1 MDIEEDND
9 LVELHTKLHKEIFV
23 RAKNKLKDVIK
34 AFSSS
39 KTFAKGYVRATE
51 FDKVVRGKL
60 YTKMTVKEMEML
72 TVYWDR
78 DKEGTIDY
86 HAFALWLNVG
96 NETESITA
104 RFLHQM
110 SLLDNHDINDGF
122 EKATTRGD
130 KLNEKG
136 FTDVLLNTF
145 GLLLSRCEVRALY
158 GQLDSDQIGSISI
171 EKIKKLLGKTSLS
184 NGTRGRDRDGHS
196 DDGGNGNLNLISRRA
211 QDDIADAAKDFLGNS
226 ENKSCLGKIFSDLAD
241 ESRTAKLSRKQLRKG
256 LVKIGA
262 QLNESDEGVIFE
274 CFDHKGDGVAVEDIV
289 IYCMH
294 LAQEGDSLEAAQ
306 AFRQTLEKK
315 KIPAKDL
322 ARALIKVD
330 IKHKGTV
337 STDEFEKVFFKLCG
351 GEQFVKR
358 DLLTD
363 IERYMDPQHDG
374 EIDIMFVT
382 GMATACADTAR
393 AESKLKQCFKLL
405 RARGSNYREA
415 VIRDCGASSS
425 GDGGKIADADDLV
438 GSLFSLFGLPMLR
451 CEGNH
456 YLPQPS
462 PQHLFDNAYSTPY
475 RNPGITMPSRH
486 PLLTLTLFF
495 VPP

>member
-1 MDIEEDND
+1 MDVEEDND
-9 LVELHTKLHKEIFV
+9 LIELLTKLHKEIV
-23 RAKNKLKDVIK
+23 VKARNKLKDVTK

-39 KTFAKGYVRATE
+39 KTFAKGYVRSSE

-60 YTKMTVKEMEML
+60 YTKMTAKEMEML
-72 TVYWDR
+72 TLYWDR

-110 SLLDNHDINDGF
+110 SLLDNHDIDDGL

-136 FTDVLLNTF
+136 FVDVLINTF

-158 GQLDSDQIGSISI
+158 AHLDSDQIGSINI
-171 EKIKKLLGKTSLS
+171 DKIKKLLGKTSLS
-184 NGTRGRDRDGHS
+184 NGARGCDRDGNN
-196 DDGGNGNLNLISRRA
+196 DEGGNSNLTLIPRRA

-226 ENKSCLGKIFSDLAD
+226 ENKLCLGKIFSDLAD

-256 LVKIGA
+256 LAKIGA

-330 IKHKGTV
+330 IKHKGIV
-337 STDEFEKVFFKLCG
+337 STDDFEKVFFKLCG
-351 GEQFVKR
+351 GEQSVKR

-363 IERYMDPQHDG
+363 LERYVDPQHDG
-374 EIDIMFVT
+374 EIDILFVT

-393 AESKLKQCFKLL
+393 AESKLRQCFKLL
-405 RARGSNYREA
+405 HARGNSYREA

-451 CEGNH
+451 CEGDPNS
-456 YLPQPS
+456 YPYP
-462 PQHLFDNAYSTPY
+462 YSNDYSNPY
-475 RNPGITMPSRH
+475 SNP
-486 PLLTLTLFF
+486 
-495 VPP
+495 